1 MGRTCENGK
10 SPCVCT
16 STLLNGS
23 VVFSAPDSEKDSCG
37 GIVQITPLVFKTLV
51 LTSTILK
58 KLTKL
63 HIRILSYTLVAAFFM

>member
-51 LTSTILK
+51 LT
-58 KLTKL
+58 KL